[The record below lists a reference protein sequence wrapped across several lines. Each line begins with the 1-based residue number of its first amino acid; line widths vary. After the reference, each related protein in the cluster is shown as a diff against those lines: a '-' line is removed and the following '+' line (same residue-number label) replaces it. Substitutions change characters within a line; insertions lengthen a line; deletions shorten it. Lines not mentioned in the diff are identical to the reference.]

1 MDDRLRTLIDIAG
14 LDELAKRTEIT
25 GTRWRTVR
33 YDKRTRI
40 STNEVQELVSIFPNY
55 ALWLTT
61 GNIAPEIGQ
70 TSPDYDEANEKLTGP
85 SAG

>member
-1 MDDRLRTLIDIAG
+1 MDERIRQLIDIAG
-14 LDELAKRTEIT
+14 LDNLAKNTDIA

-40 STNEVQELVSIFPNY
+40 STQEMQALIKLYPKY
-55 ALWLTT
+55 GLWLGT
-61 GNIAPEIGQ
+61 GDIAPEIGQ
-70 TSPDYDEANEKLTGP
+70 TSPEYDEANRKLEDQ

>member
-1 MDDRLRTLIDIAG
+1 MEERIRQLIDIAG
-14 LDELAKRTEIT
+14 LDGLVKKNKIA

-40 STNEVQELVSIFPNY
+40 STQELNMLIELYPNY
-55 ALWLTT
+55 ALWLAS

-70 TSPDYDEANEKLTGP
+70 TSPEYDEAAKKLDEQN
-85 SAG
+85 AV

>member
-1 MDDRLRTLIDIAG
+1 MEERIRQLIDIAG
-14 LDELAKRTEIT
+14 LDGLVKKTNIA

-40 STNEVQELVSIFPNY
+40 STQELNVLIELYPNY
-55 ALWLTT
+55 ALWLAS

-70 TSPDYDEANEKLTGP
+70 TSPEYDEATKKLDNQN
-85 SAG
+85 AV